1 MLPAMPRMPGLLRA
15 EAEQARGMQ
24 IRVKRMNIGI
34 GVMQY
39 VVLLTPEDVTAPYAI
54 YVKPMSQL
62 MVLYRA

>member
-15 EAEQARGMQ
+15 EAEQAGGMQ

-39 VVLLTPEDVTAPYAI
+39 VVLLTPEDMTSPYAI
-54 YVKPMSQL
+54 
-62 MVLYRA
+62 